1 MKKLFNK
8 IKGSG
13 LGASLIAVL
22 IIIAIALAILA
33 GSWLL
38 VCGVIKLITLCFGWT
53 FSWGLATGIWLAM
66 FLLRSIFSSDVT
78 VNK

>member
-13 LGASLIAVL
+13 IGAGVLAVL
-22 IIIAIALAILA
+22 IIIMICLAILA

-38 VCGVIKLITLCFGWT
+38 VCGVIKLITLCFGWN
-53 FSWGLATGIWLAM
+53 FSWGSATGIWLAM
-66 FLLRSIFSSDVT
+66 FQLRSIFSSDVT